1 VPTFPRE
8 ELTAHAARLPSL
20 AFHPP
25 PDFPPETFPT
35 RDYYLVFDAETEERL
50 RQEIGRLLVG
60 LRLRTPAAA
69 LCWLYDEA
77 MCRHADDEPHP
88 ECPERIVKIYTRLKV
103 KVFNIVYF
111 SSQIHFSCVSDAWV
125 L

>member
-1 VPTFPRE
+1 VAALRPYWKCLSWVPTFPRE
-8 ELTAHAARLPSL
+8 ELADHAASLPTL
-20 AFHPP
+20 AFSPP

-35 RDYYLVFDAETEERL
+35 RDYYLVFDAATEEQLRL
-50 RQEIGRLLVG
+50 EIGRLLVG
-60 LRLRTPAAA
+60 TRLRTAAHA

-103 KVFNIVYF
+103 
-111 SSQIHFSCVSDAWV
+111 SH
-125 L
+125 

>member
-1 VPTFPRE
+1 MLKSLAGAVAALRPYWKCLQFVPSFPRE
-8 ELTAHAARLPSL
+8 ELSLHTAHLPGL

-35 RDYYLVFDAETEERL
+35 RDYYLVFDETTEEQLRL
-50 RQEIGRLLVG
+50 EIGRLMLST
-60 LRLRTPAAA
+60 RLRMPRDS

-103 KVFNIVYF
+103 K
-111 SSQIHFSCVSDAWV
+111 
-125 L
+125 